1 MTTPEGKVKTKVKQI
16 LEKYKIYY
24 FMPVKHQLYGK
35 AGIGDFICCVNSRF
49 LAIKTKKPDGEQ
61 TELQEE
67 DMKDVRKSK
76 GLKLIIKMEDL
87 SYLETTIIRLLSLE
101 S

>member
-1 MTTPEGKVKTKVKQI
+1 MTPEGKVKKEVKKI
-16 LEKYKIYY
+16 LDKYGVYW
-24 FMPVKHQLYGK
+24 FMPVKHQLYGRV
-35 AGIGDFICCVNSRF
+35 GIGDFICCVNSRF
-49 LAIKTKKPDGEQ
+49 LAIETKGPDGEQ

-87 SYLETTIIRLLSLE
+87 SYLETTIIRLISLE

>member
-1 MTTPEGKVKTKVKQI
+1 MSTPESKVKQKVRA
-16 LEKYKIYY
+16 LLDKYNIYY

-49 LAIKTKKPDGEQ
+49 LAIETKGPDGEE

-67 DMKDVRKSK
+67 DTKSVK
-76 GLKLIIKMEDL
+76 RSNGIKVVIKMEDL
-87 SYLETTIIRLLSLE
+87 HKLEVIIHQLLLE